1 MKTAIMAAAAFSAAF
16 LGAVFGAAAVGVY
29 MMGDLD

>member
-1 MKTAIMAAAAFSAAF
+1 MKTLLTFAAAF
-16 LGAVFGAAAVGVY
+16 LGAVFGAAMVGVY